1 MWDAMFRSP
10 LVVLDFETSGM
21 SPEHGGRVTELAA
34 LRVVGGEIKDR
45 FVSLVNSGVEIS
57 SFITQLTGITQAMV
71 DKAPPAALVIDQ
83 LLAFIGDDYLVAH
96 NASFDEKFLFAE
108 AAHIDKAPHHRGTIC
123 SVKLAR
129 RLRPGLQS
137 YSLGP
142 LAYQLGIK
150 FNGRAHRAEADAEVT
165 AHLMLHL
172 GQNLCESRAMESI
185 DPELLVQVTRLKAAK
200 VESYL
205 DSFCAVEKSGSP
217 KELLVSNKGKKKMS
231 SSENKGQFGS
241 SPEAAVKSNTPSK
254 PVRFRHYKG
263 GIYQL
268 VGEATQESDLS
279 PVIVYL
285 SHDGSMWT
293 RPKSVFFEM
302 LTIDGKQVQRFT
314 QIDE

>member
-1 MWDAMFRSP
+1 MFASP

-21 SPEHGGRVTELAA
+21 SPDHGGRVTEVAA
-34 LRVVGGEIKDR
+34 IRIEGGQITQR
-45 FVSLVNSGVEIS
+45 FVSLVNAGVEIP

-71 DKAPPAALVIDQ
+71 DQAPPADEVFAD
-83 LLAFIGDDYLVAH
+83 LLAFIGNDYLVAH

-108 AAHIDKAPHHRGTIC
+108 AENIQQTPKHRGTIC

-165 AHLMLHL
+165 ARLMLHL
-172 GQNLCESRAMESI
+172 GQTLCDNKLIDTI

-205 DSFCAVEKSGSP
+205 HNFFENEILGESKDQKLPKKGNRGMTKHVEAGEHSAPSTA
-217 KELLVSNKGKKKMS
+217 LNTAAKK
-231 SSENKGQFGS
+231 
-241 SPEAAVKSNTPSK
+241 PI
-254 PVRFRHYKG
+254 RFRHYKG

-293 RPKSVFFEM
+293 RPKEVFFEM

-314 QIDE
+314 QIEE